1 MNYYFD
7 AKVLC
12 KRSSNGT
19 LLRCLDGTEEKK
31 KHSKKFTKGF
41 VFLDDHGKGLNRIYQ

>member
-19 LLRCLDGTEEKK
+19 LLRCLDGIEEKK
-31 KHSKKFTKGF
+31 KALQEVHKG
-41 VFLDDHGKGLNRIYQ
+41 VCIS